1 MGLISLVSRSPSLRT
16 SRPALGR
23 TSGSSL
29 FRIRPAA
36 GYGGRRP
43 LLIAPSPPC
52 RLGPVTPLAVS
63 AASLRARLWAWV
75 ALSGLVYARAS
86 AAVVV
91 LVLRGTALPVCRGTP
106 RLCAPV
112 CSPFVPPVLLSQS
125 SPWQLWRVPSG
136 VPSLVR
142 PSAPIGPL
150 WAHHPSPS
158 ATRLVAPPSPDRCR
172 HPSCHPPP
180 LAWSSCSP
188 WYVWS

>member
-1 MGLISLVSRSPSLRT
+1 MVPRSPSLRT

-29 FRIRPAA
+29 FRIRPTA

-43 LLIAPSPPC
+43 SLIAPSPPC

-63 AASLRARLWAWV
+63 AASLRACLWAWV

-91 LVLRGTALPVCRGTP
+91 LVLRRTALPVRRGTP

-112 CSPFVPPVLLSQS
+112 CSPFVPGVAESVVPPGS
-125 SPWQLWRVPSG
+125 SGAYLREYHPS
-136 VPSLVR
+136 S
-142 PSAPIGPL
+142 GPL
-150 WAHHPSPS
+150 LPSVRCGLTTPRLRPLAWSHPLLLTDAVTHRVTPS
-158 ATRLVAPPSPDRCR
+158 
-172 HPSCHPPP
+172 P

-188 WYVWS
+188 WYVRF

>member
-1 MGLISLVSRSPSLRT
+1 MGLISLVPRSPSLRT

-91 LVLRGTALPVCRGTP
+91 LVLRGTALPVRRGTP

-112 CSPFVPPVLLSQS
+112 CSPLRPPGAAESVVPPGS
-125 SPWQLWRVPSG
+125 SGEYLREY
-136 VPSLVR
+136 
-142 PSAPIGPL
+142 
-150 WAHHPSPS
+150 HPSSGLLLPS
-158 ATRLVAPPSPDRCR
+158 VRCGLTTPRLR
-172 HPSCHPPP
+172 P
-180 LAWSSCSP
+180 LAWLRPFS
-188 WYVWS
+188 